1 MPRRENHLHGL
12 LLVDKPG
19 LQQLVDSDYVHTPN
33 PSHKAPQVPANAV
46 SSANEEIPRLYTSH
60 DIVQLVRRWS
70 GQRRIGHTGTLDP
83 MASGLMVLCLGQAT
97 RLVEYYQG
105 HDKRY
110 LAEITLGRATDTY
123 DAVGQTV
130 TTLPVPALTERSI
143 AQALASFQ
151 GDILQVPPI
160 YSALKQG
167 GESLHRKAR
176 RGEAVTVAARPVT
189 IHRIE
194 LLTWDAVD
202 RFTIRVSCSAGTYIR
217 SLAHDLGLA
226 LGSCAHLSL
235 LRRECVGSFTLED
248 AFTLPQLEAAAAA
261 GQLAETLLPA
271 GTALDLDDIV
281 LDGESVVRLGQ
292 GQKVLLPTA
301 SCPVGTADGN
311 EALLAK
317 AVDSQGT
324 FLGIIRCLEWRNGAA
339 PHAVWKAEK
348 WLAIDDQAEDRQS

>member
-1 MPRRENHLHGL
+1 VPRRQSHLHGL

-19 LQQLVDSDYVHTPN
+19 LQQITDPDYIHASTPAQKAPSTSVDSDASTD
-33 PSHKAPQVPANAV
+33 
-46 SSANEEIPRLYTSH
+46 SAEPRLYTSH

-130 TTLPVPALTERSI
+130 ETMTVPPLTEAAI
-143 AQALASFQ
+143 EQALAQFR

-176 RGEAVTVAARPVT
+176 RGEEVTVAARPVK
-189 IHRIE
+189 IHQID
-194 LLTWDAVD
+194 LLGWVAPD
-202 RFTIRVSCSAGTYIR
+202 RLTLRVTCSAGTYIR
-217 SLAHDLGLA
+217 SLAHDLGQA
-226 LGSCAHLSL
+226 LGTCAHLSL
-235 LRRECVGSFTLED
+235 LRREEVGAFTLEN
-248 AFTLPQLEAAAAA
+248 ALTLPKIEAAAAA
-261 GQLAETLLPA
+261 GHLDELFLPMGAALGLAE
-271 GTALDLDDIV
+271 IV
-281 LDGESVVRLGQ
+281 LNEESVIRLGH
-292 GQKVLLPTA
+292 GQKVPLPIA
-301 SCPVGTADGN
+301 SCPAIASMKEETT
-311 EALLAK
+311 LAK
-317 AVDSQGT
+317 AVDSQGN
-324 FLGIIRCLEWRNGAA
+324 FLGVIRCLAGQGDGAT
-339 PHAVWKAEK
+339 HLLCKAEK
-348 WLAIDDQAEDRQS
+348 WLVTNDQADEE